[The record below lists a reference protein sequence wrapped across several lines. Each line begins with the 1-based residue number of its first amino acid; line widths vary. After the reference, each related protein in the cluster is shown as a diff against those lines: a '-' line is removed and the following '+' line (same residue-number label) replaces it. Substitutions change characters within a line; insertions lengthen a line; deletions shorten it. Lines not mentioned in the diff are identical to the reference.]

1 MYKKIHF
8 PHKSTSTNF
17 RKDRTALFIVG
28 GFDTERDGAG
38 EVRDEAGLVVKKSR
52 QKHNKTDT

>member
-1 MYKKIHF
+1 MYITKCVAAF
-8 PHKSTSTNF
+8 LSKSATSINF

-38 EVRDEAGLVVKKSR
+38 EVRDEAGL
-52 QKHNKTDT
+52 DI